1 MSGGTI
7 ISANSVAL
15 VETGDG
21 DLTMLLPQKAPE
33 EAMSR
38 VATFLLACFTRWNDE
53 EYVDAEIARVADIA
67 KAQETVQ

>member
-1 MSGGTI
+1 
-7 ISANSVAL
+7 
-15 VETGDG
+15 
-21 DLTMLLPQKAPE
+21 
-33 EAMSR
+33 